1 MSNASQRHT
10 NAILLLGISV
20 IAFGIFVFD
29 GVSDSRN
36 KPQAGHNGPIVTS
49 TDTLPVEDPNAESIP
64 LDRPEGEQGAP
75 DISAPA
81 E

>member
-10 NAILLLGISV
+10 NAILFLGISIV
-20 IAFGIFVFD
+20 AFGIFVFD
-29 GVSDSRN
+29 GVSESRG
-36 KPQAGHNGPIVTS
+36 KPHIGQSGPVVTS

-64 LDRPEGEQGAP
+64 LDHPEGEQRAP

>member
-10 NAILLLGISV
+10 NAILLLGISIV
-20 IAFGIFVFD
+20 AFGIFVFD
-29 GVSDSRN
+29 GISDSRS
-36 KPQAGHNGPIVTS
+36 KAQVGQTGPVVTS

-64 LDRPEGEQGAP
+64 LDHPEGEARAP
-75 DISAPA
+75 DLSAPA